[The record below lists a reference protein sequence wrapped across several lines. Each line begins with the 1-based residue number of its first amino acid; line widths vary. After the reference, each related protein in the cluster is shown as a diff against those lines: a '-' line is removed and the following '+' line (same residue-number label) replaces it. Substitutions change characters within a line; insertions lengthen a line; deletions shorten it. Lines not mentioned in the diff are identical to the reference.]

1 MAKMSSPPFVI
12 IQRIR
17 SEWTKDS
24 RGGEGARRRNAVPQA
39 LTLPEGCFKDRFS
52 HHSVSFL
59 ERDEFRRPESDSVVV
74 GGLWADVAC
83 SDLEITMDNEGL
95 PVRLVTDGGNVA
107 SGDMQSFRAFTLAL
121 GTWGQLIYNARYVH
135 FSTGIWT
142 YEQNVLNIGYFKAVQ
157 PKRFTSSSP
166 NETFS
171 RMLRLH

>member
-1 MAKMSSPPFVI
+1 MSAPPFVI

-17 SEWTKDS
+17 SEWTKES

-39 LTLPEGCFKDRFS
+39 LPLPESCFTDRFA
-52 HHSVSFL
+52 HQTVRFL
-59 ERDEFRRPESDSVVV
+59 EREEFRRPERDSIAI
-74 GGLWADVAC
+74 GDSWTDMAC
-83 SDLEITMDNEGL
+83 SDLEITVVTEGL
-95 PVRLVTDGGNVA
+95 QVRLVTDARNAA
-107 SGDMQSFRAFTLAL
+107 SGDVQTFRAFTLVP

-135 FSTGIWT
+135 VYTGIWT
-142 YEQNVLNIGYFKAVQ
+142 YERSVLNIGYLKAVQ